1 MKDINYILIRYP
13 SYFEIIDYRNQHKDN
28 ISMEKVYDN
37 YNNLLNILSEED
49 IKYYFLNT
57 EKGPSEVF
65 TRDIGFSLEG
75 TLFVC
80 KLKNKHRK
88 TETKNLLEH
97 IRKNRL
103 KYYEF
108 ENEIEGGDVVIGD
121 SKIFVGLSQ
130 RTSEEAISELEQYL
144 EDIGSKYK
152 VIPIR
157 FDSVSK
163 LHLDCVFNIL
173 DKKSAIVCDYIYDIE
188 TIEKEFKN
196 LYYVSKK
203 SADNLGINIISLD
216 KKRVVC
222 SDTEAT
228 RVLRKNGYKVL
239 QCEYDEIIKSGG
251 GIGCS
256 TLPIRI

>member
-1 MKDINYILIRYP
+1 
-13 SYFEIIDYRNQHKDN
+13 
-28 ISMEKVYDN
+28 
-37 YNNLLNILSEED
+37 
-49 IKYYFLNT
+49 
-57 EKGPSEVF
+57 
-65 TRDIGFSLEG
+65 
-75 TLFVC
+75 
-80 KLKNKHRK
+80 
-88 TETKNLLEH
+88 
-97 IRKNRL
+97 
-103 KYYEF
+103 
-108 ENEIEGGDVVIGD
+108 
-121 SKIFVGLSQ
+121 
-130 RTSEEAISELEQYL
+130 
-144 EDIGSKYK
+144 
-152 VIPIR
+152 
-157 FDSVSK
+157 
-163 LHLDCVFNIL
+163 DCVFNIL

-216 KKRVVC
+216 KKRVIC